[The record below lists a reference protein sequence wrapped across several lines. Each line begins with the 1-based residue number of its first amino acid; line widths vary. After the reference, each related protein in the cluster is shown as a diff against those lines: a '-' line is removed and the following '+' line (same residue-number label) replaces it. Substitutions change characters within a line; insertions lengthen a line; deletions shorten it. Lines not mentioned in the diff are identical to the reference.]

1 MGFPHIALLQRPK
14 PNPWNLQELSTV
26 EKVVPGVE
34 PLAASAVEKP
44 AAAAAVADTSAAAA
58 KRLIGP
64 LVDYESDSEEEDGGS
79 ADEESAKT
87 EAKAGFSKVLYWAWL
102 YLLMKHH

>member
-1 MGFPHIALLQRPK
+1 MDEGVGPGSASVTLASEAQRAQTPPLLPLPTLDRLMEADK
-14 PNPWNLQELSTV
+14 LKELSTV

-79 ADEESAKT
+79 ADEES
-87 EAKAGFSKVLYWAWL
+87 
-102 YLLMKHH
+102 

>member
-1 MGFPHIALLQRPK
+1 MLL
-14 PNPWNLQELSTV
+14 LQELSTV

-34 PLAASAVEKP
+34 PLAASAAEKP
-44 AAAAAVADTSAAAA
+44 VADTSAAA

-87 EAKAGFSKVLYWAWL
+87 EAKAGFSKVLLNTEFYL
-102 YLLMKHH
+102 YSHKINRIKKIHFSAL